1 MITSESARYVMAR
14 TNSAFEHPELLASLG
29 GANIAKCWSCKIGL
43 NVSLGAAIAAA
54 IAAAVVSGGLAL
66 IPEVAVIAAATGLSE
81 AVVTGI
87 LSSVVAGGAAGGATA
102 VELMIEEL
110 CKAMG
115 ACN

>member
-1 MITSESARYVMAR
+1 MAR
-14 TNSAFEHPELLASLG
+14 TNLAFEHPKLAASLG
-29 GANIAKCWSCKIGL
+29 DAAKCWSCKIGL
-43 NVSLGAAIAAA
+43 NVGLGAVIAAA
-54 IAAAVVSGGLAL
+54 IGAAVATGGLAL

-81 AVVTGI
+81 AVVMGI
-87 LSSVVAGGAAGGATA
+87 LSSVVGGGAAGGATA